1 MARMLTVDDVE
12 AGLVGGLLL
21 SAGGSGRNAVD
32 KNRGLG
38 RMALDYGGVRLV
50 ALDELAPDATV
61 ITATAVGAPGF
72 ANWADQAARR
82 DQRGAAADRETGQA
96 AGRRDLR
103 PRARLQRL
111 ACRAPRSG
119 SIMSTRPRT
128 AAAIRR

>member
-1 MARMLTVDDVE
+1 MLRVGDVE

-50 ALDELAPDATV
+50 ALDELAPDATI

-72 ANWADQAARR
+72 ANWQIKPRDSINAARR
-82 DQRGAAADRETGQA
+82 LIEKLDKPPVGVICGHVPGFN
-96 AGRRDLR
+96 AGLV
-103 PRARLQRL
+103 A
-111 ACRAPRSG
+111 ACRG
-119 SIMSTRPRT
+119 LDDFDT
-128 AAAIRR
+128 ACNGHGQP

>member
-1 MARMLTVDDVE
+1 MARMLAVDDVE

-72 ANWADQAARR
+72 ANWQIKPRDAINAASQDRHSS
-82 DQRGAAADRETGQA
+82 AAY
-96 AGRRDLR
+96 
-103 PRARLQRL
+103 
-111 ACRAPRSG
+111 CRHRNVSESRS
-119 SIMSTRPRT
+119 MMRFWDAVR
-128 AAAIRR
+128 